1 MLASNADT
9 HRTPGAIRRSISR
22 SGPIPKGNRLTTTT
36 KKKRGISASDLR
48 SKATSKSRRITTNTG
63 WATRGWLT
71 GSCPHPDGLRSF
83 HGQLLVTCQNDHSA
97 TGLVPMDHFTK
108 PSRTEFVQRCGG
120 LVENP

>member
-63 WATRGWLT
+63 WATRG
-71 GSCPHPDGLRSF
+71 RSEEHTSELQSLMRISYAVF
-83 HGQLLVTCQNDHSA
+83 CLKKKKTQIKKKKMHKYIKQKKNKNKNQSQEI
-97 TGLVPMDHFTK
+97 TK
-108 PSRTEFVQRCGG
+108 IE
-120 LVENP
+120 